1 MFKKFLYLTA
11 LMAVMLGGGNA
22 VAQSLE
28 PDFEGEVVGVYPD
41 GTTKR
46 LEKQNTRIKTG
57 GSVYVA
63 GFAVNKTKTK
73 VLIEGGAASVRFRS
87 DEPLQLIARA
97 KDNNSDPMSIVRVFK
112 MKSNKKQRSAVIAA
126 AGTFNTTSNDMEY
139 LPFEAK
145 KYGESSYL
153 LTFEQRPAGEYGVII
168 SNPNNVDEKMV
179 IVSTF
184 GIDDPETGAAE

>member
-22 VAQSLE
+22 MAQSLE

-73 VLIEGGAASVRFRS
+73 VLIEGGAAGVRFRS

-97 KDNNSDPMSIVRVFK
+97 KDNNSDPMSIVRVFR

-126 AGTFNTTSNDMEY
+126 AGTFNTTSNDIEY

-153 LTFEQRPAGEYGVII
+153 LTFEQRPAGEYGIII

>member
-22 VAQSLE
+22 MAQSLE

-73 VLIEGGAASVRFRS
+73 VLIEGGAAGVRFRS

>member
-22 VAQSLE
+22 MAQSLE

-73 VLIEGGAASVRFRS
+73 VLIEGGAAGVRFRS

-97 KDNNSDPMSIVRVFK
+97 KDNNSDPMSIVRVFR

-126 AGTFNTTSNDMEY
+126 AGTFNTTSYDMEY

>member
-22 VAQSLE
+22 MAQSLE

-97 KDNNSDPMSIVRVFK
+97 KDNNSDPMSIVRVFR

-153 LTFEQRPAGEYGVII
+153 LTFEQRPAGEYGIII

>member
-1 MFKKFLYLTA
+1 MFKKFLYFTA

-22 VAQSLE
+22 MAQSLE

-153 LTFEQRPAGEYGVII
+153 LTFEQRPAGEYGIII

>member
-22 VAQSLE
+22 MAQSLE

-73 VLIEGGAASVRFRS
+73 VLIEGGAAGVRFRS
-87 DEPLQLIARA
+87 VEPLQLIARA
-97 KDNNSDPMSIVRVFK
+97 TDNYSDPMSIVRVFK
-112 MKSNKKQRSAVIAA
+112 MQSNKKQRSAVIAA

>member
-1 MFKKFLYLTA
+1 M
-11 LMAVMLGGGNA
+11 
-22 VAQSLE
+22 
-28 PDFEGEVVGVYPD
+28 YPD

-73 VLIEGGAASVRFRS
+73 VLIEGGAAGVRFRS

-97 KDNNSDPMSIVRVFK
+97 KDNNSDPMSIVRVFR

>member
-22 VAQSLE
+22 MAQSLE

-73 VLIEGGAASVRFRS
+73 VLIEGGAAGVRFRS

-97 KDNNSDPMSIVRVFK
+97 KDNNSDPMSIVRVFR

-184 GIDDPETGAAE
+184 GIDDPETGAAG

>member
-1 MFKKFLYLTA
+1 MYKKFLYLTA

-153 LTFEQRPAGEYGVII
+153 LTFEQRPAGEYGIII

>member
-63 GFAVNKTKTK
+63 CFAVNKTKTK

-97 KDNNSDPMSIVRVFK
+97 KDNNSDPMSIVRVFR

-153 LTFEQRPAGEYGVII
+153 LTFEQRPAGEYGIII

>member
-22 VAQSLE
+22 MAQSLE

-97 KDNNSDPMSIVRVFK
+97 KDNNSDPMSIVRVFR

>member
-22 VAQSLE
+22 MAQSLE

-73 VLIEGGAASVRFRS
+73 VLIEGGAAGVRFRS

-97 KDNNSDPMSIVRVFK
+97 KDNNSDPMSIVRVFR

>member
-22 VAQSLE
+22 LAQSLE

-73 VLIEGGAASVRFRS
+73 VLIEGGAAGVRFRS

-97 KDNNSDPMSIVRVFK
+97 KDNNSDPMSIVRVFR

>member
-22 VAQSLE
+22 MAQSLE
-28 PDFEGEVVGVYPD
+28 PEFEGEVVAVFPD
-41 GTTKR
+41 GTSGK

-73 VLIEGGAASVRFRS
+73 VLIEGGAAGVRFRS

-97 KDNNSDPMSIVRVFK
+97 KDNNSDPMSIVRVFR

>member
-153 LTFEQRPAGEYGVII
+153 LTFEQRPAGEYGIII

-184 GIDDPETGAAE
+184 GIDDPETGAAA

>member
-22 VAQSLE
+22 MAQSLE

-153 LTFEQRPAGEYGVII
+153 LTFEQRPAGEYGIII

>member
-22 VAQSLE
+22 MAQSLE

>member
-1 MFKKFLYLTA
+1 MFKQFLYLTA

-22 VAQSLE
+22 MAQSLE

-73 VLIEGGAASVRFRS
+73 VLIEGGAAGVRFRS

>member
-22 VAQSLE
+22 MAQSLE

-73 VLIEGGAASVRFRS
+73 VLIEGGAAGVRFRS

-97 KDNNSDPMSIVRVFK
+97 KDNNSDPMSIVRVFR

-126 AGTFNTTSNDMEY
+126 AGRFNTTSNDMEY

>member
-126 AGTFNTTSNDMEY
+126 AGMFNTTSNDMEY

-153 LTFEQRPAGEYGVII
+153 LTFEQRPAGEYGIII

>member
-22 VAQSLE
+22 MAQSLE

-73 VLIEGGAASVRFRS
+73 VLIEGGAAGVRFRS

-97 KDNNSDPMSIVRVFK
+97 KDNNSDPMSIVRVFR

-153 LTFEQRPAGEYGVII
+153 LTFEQRPAGEYGIII

>member
-1 MFKKFLYLTA
+1 M
-11 LMAVMLGGGNA
+11 
-22 VAQSLE
+22 
-28 PDFEGEVVGVYPD
+28 
-41 GTTKR
+41 
-46 LEKQNTRIKTG
+46 
-57 GSVYVA
+57 
-63 GFAVNKTKTK
+63 
-73 VLIEGGAASVRFRS
+73 
-87 DEPLQLIARA
+87 
-97 KDNNSDPMSIVRVFK
+97 
-112 MKSNKKQRSAVIAA
+112 IAA

>member
-126 AGTFNTTSNDMEY
+126 AGTFNTTSTDMEY

-153 LTFEQRPAGEYGVII
+153 LTFEQRPAGEYGIII

>member
-97 KDNNSDPMSIVRVFK
+97 KDNNSDPMSIVRVFR

>member
-22 VAQSLE
+22 MAQSLE

-63 GFAVNKTKTK
+63 GFTVNKTKTK
-73 VLIEGGAASVRFRS
+73 VLIEGGAAGVRFRS

>member
-11 LMAVMLGGGNA
+11 LMAVMLGECNGA
-22 VAQSLE
+22 VPRTRFRRGSRRRVPRRDDQTA
-28 PDFEGEVVGVYPD
+28 
-41 GTTKR
+41 R
-46 LEKQNTRIKTG
+46 KQNTRIKTG

-73 VLIEGGAASVRFRS
+73 VLIEGGAAGVRFRS

-97 KDNNSDPMSIVRVFK
+97 KDNNSDPMSIVRVFR

-139 LPFEAK
+139 LPSKPRNTARAP
-145 KYGESSYL
+145 
-153 LTFEQRPAGEYGVII
+153 TC
-168 SNPNNVDEKMV
+168 
-179 IVSTF
+179 
-184 GIDDPETGAAE
+184 

>member
-63 GFAVNKTKTK
+63 GFAVKKTKTK
-73 VLIEGGAASVRFRS
+73 ALIEGGAASVRFRS

-153 LTFEQRPAGEYGVII
+153 LTFEQRPAGEYGIII

>member
-97 KDNNSDPMSIVRVFK
+97 KDNNSDPMSIVRVFR

-153 LTFEQRPAGEYGVII
+153 LTFEQRPAGEYGIII

>member
-153 LTFEQRPAGEYGVII
+153 LTFEQRPAGEYGIII

>member
-11 LMAVMLGGGNA
+11 PMAVMLGGGNA
-22 VAQSLE
+22 MAQSLE

-73 VLIEGGAASVRFRS
+73 VLIEGGAAGVRFRS

-97 KDNNSDPMSIVRVFK
+97 KDNNSDPMSIVRVFR

>member
-1 MFKKFLYLTA
+1 
-11 LMAVMLGGGNA
+11 MAVMLGGGNA
-22 VAQSLE
+22 MAQSLE

-153 LTFEQRPAGEYGVII
+153 LTFEQRPAGEYGIII